1 MIRCITQL
9 WQNEMIRT
17 QNRNSFFKT
26 TNHATKHP
34 CNNKNSRC
42 TSILTQNITKLL
54 QRYITVNCQKQVKK
68 HNPCTHP
75 KRYNLSKNNNNI
87 IIKFKKI
94 NKARNEKKKRRKPKV
109 LYLVLASALPTAQML
124 SFQAS
129 FSTSWQ

>member
-1 MIRCITQL
+1 
-9 WQNEMIRT
+9 MIRT

-94 NKARNEKKKRRKPKV
+94 NKARNEKKKKKKTQSTLFSVGISSPHSTNAKLSGLL
-109 LYLVLASALPTAQML
+109 LYFLTVKR
-124 SFQAS
+124 
-129 FSTSWQ
+129 